1 MEQATN
7 RKPKRER
14 LPKKLKPL
22 GKPEDTQTW
31 ARKTGRKRYWQRLGL
46 MAGEQTR
53 TEDWKTLPWKKFQRN
68 VFRLQKRIYQAQIR
82 GDFKRVRG
90 LQRLLLR
97 SFSARCLAV
106 RQVSQDNR
114 GKKTPGVD
122 GIARLTTVQRIRM
135 VRQLCTFSPSPAPI
149 RRVYIPK
156 PSNPNERRP
165 LGIPTM
171 RDRAE
176 QALVKLALEGE
187 WEARFEPNSYGFRPG
202 RSPHDAIEA
211 IVSFIRLK
219 PKYVLEADIEKCFD
233 RINHR
238 ALLSKLNSI
247 PSINRQVC
255 GWLKAGVFE
264 NGEIFP
270 SEAGTPQ
277 GGIASPLLANIALH
291 GLETAI
297 TTAFLKKHRV
307 TVIRFADDFV
317 ILCEDLETLQSARRV
332 AETWLA
338 DMGLIL
344 KPSKTYITHTLHE
357 HEGRVGFDFLGFTVR
372 QFPVGQH
379 HSKRGYKVVIQPSK
393 KAQKRHLEQME
404 ALVRT
409 HRGSNQRA
417 LIAALNPHIRGWT
430 NYYRTCSAK
439 RTFNRMDHQLHWKL
453 SKWAKWQNH
462 RKSCA
467 WRKQRYWKRVRNR
480 LDFSD
485 GQAFLAKYADKLIKR
500 HVKVRRNKSP
510 FDGDWAYWIDRLGRD
525 PSKPN
530 RVVNLL
536 KKQASRCVLC
546 GLRFTTEDHL
556 EVHHRNGNHND
567 NTYANLVLLH
577 GHCHDEVHRIRF
589 S

>member
-1 MEQATN
+1 
-7 RKPKRER
+7 
-14 LPKKLKPL
+14 
-22 GKPEDTQTW
+22 
-31 ARKTGRKRYWQRLGL
+31 

-122 GIARLTTVQRIRM
+122 GIARLTSVQRMRM
-135 VRQLCTFSPSPAPI
+135 VRQLCTLNPSPAPI

-202 RSPHDAIEA
+202 RGPHDAIEA

-219 PKYVLEADIEKCFD
+219 PKFVLEADIEKCFD

-238 ALLSKLNSI
+238 ALLTKLNSS

-255 GWLKAGVFE
+255 GWLKAGIFE

-277 GGIASPLLANIALH
+277 GGIATPP
-291 GLETAI
+291 T
-297 TTAFLKKHRV
+297 
-307 TVIRFADDFV
+307 
-317 ILCEDLETLQSARRV
+317 IL
-332 AETWLA
+332 
-338 DMGLIL
+338 
-344 KPSKTYITHTLHE
+344 
-357 HEGRVGFDFLGFTVR
+357 
-372 QFPVGQH
+372 
-379 HSKRGYKVVIQPSK
+379 
-393 KAQKRHLEQME
+393 QK
-404 ALVRT
+404 
-409 HRGSNQRA
+409 G
-417 LIAALNPHIRGWT
+417 
-430 NYYRTCSAK
+430 C
-439 RTFNRMDHQLHWKL
+439 
-453 SKWAKWQNH
+453 
-462 RKSCA
+462 
-467 WRKQRYWKRVRNR
+467 
-480 LDFSD
+480 
-485 GQAFLAKYADKLIKR
+485 
-500 HVKVRRNKSP
+500 
-510 FDGDWAYWIDRLGRD
+510 
-525 PSKPN
+525 
-530 RVVNLL
+530 
-536 KKQASRCVLC
+536 
-546 GLRFTTEDHL
+546 
-556 EVHHRNGNHND
+556 
-567 NTYANLVLLH
+567 
-577 GHCHDEVHRIRF
+577 
-589 S
+589 

>member
-1 MEQATN
+1 
-7 RKPKRER
+7 
-14 LPKKLKPL
+14 
-22 GKPEDTQTW
+22 
-31 ARKTGRKRYWQRLGL
+31 
-46 MAGEQTR
+46 MAGEQNR
-53 TEDWKTLPWKKFQRN
+53 TEDWKTLPWKKLQRN
-68 VFRLQKRIYQAQIR
+68 VFRLQKRIYQAQIC

-122 GIARLTTVQRIRM
+122 GIAHLTPIQRMRM
-135 VRQLCTFSPSPAPI
+135 VRQLRTFSPSPAPI

-156 PSNPNERRP
+156 ASNPNERRP
-165 LGIPTM
+165 LGIPIM

-176 QALVKLALEGE
+176 QALVKLALEPE

-202 RSPHDAIEA
+202 RCPQDAIEA
-211 IVSFIRLK
+211 IFNHIRLK
-219 PKYVLEADIEKCFD
+219 PKYILEADIEKCFD
-233 RINHR
+233 RINHQ
-238 ALLSKLNSI
+238 ALLTKLNSI
-247 PSINRQVC
+247 PTINRQVR
-255 GWLKAGVFE
+255 GWLKAGIFE

-277 GGIASPLLANIALH
+277 GGIVSPLLSNIALH
-291 GLETAI
+291 GLETTM
-297 TTAFLKKHRV
+297 TTAFSKKHKV
-307 TVIRFADDFV
+307 AVIRFADDFV
-317 ILCEDLETLQSARRV
+317 ILCEDLATLQATRTL

-338 DMGLIL
+338 EMGLAL

-357 HEGRVGFDFLGFTVR
+357 HEGRTGFDFLSFTVR
-372 QFPVGQH
+372 QYPMGKH
-379 HSKRGYKVVIQPSK
+379 HSKRGYKVIITPSM

-404 ALVRT
+404 ALART
-409 HRGSNQRA
+409 HRGSNQTA
-417 LIAALNPHIRGWT
+417 LITALNPRIRGWT
-430 NYYRTCSAK
+430 NYHRACSAK

-462 RKSCA
+462 RKSCT
-467 WRKQRYWKRVRNR
+467 WRKQRYWHRNHNR

-485 GQAFLAKYADKLIKR
+485 GKAVLAKYADTPIKR
-500 HVKVRRNKSP
+500 HVKVRGNKSP
-510 FDGDWAYWIDRLGRD
+510 YDGDWAYWIDRLGRD

-530 RVVNLL
+530 RVINLL
-536 KKQASRCVLC
+536 KRQTSRCMLC

-556 EVHHRNGNHND
+556 EIHHRNGNHND
-567 NTYANLVLLH
+567 NAPANLVLLH
-577 GHCHDEVHRIRF
+577 GHCHDNVHRKTPQHLCGAKC